1 MSHTNSSGSR
11 WWKIDFHAHSPHS
24 FDFGGL
30 EETKSDIEVSF
41 EDWLLTYMRAEIDAI
56 VITDHN
62 CHTGVAEAQSVLQR
76 LKETAHEDF
85 RQLTIFPGVEIT
97 TEGGFHLLAVF
108 DPSESAE
115 AANGVIHNSGYGG
128 TRGASTETTSKS
140 FHDVCK
146 IIVDAGGLPI
156 PAHADGP
163 MGVFGAE
170 RRTLEQIKGLGVVAA
185 VELIASERVSEAL
198 QAEWIPVLGSDA
210 HHLDSSLCPPGKE
223 AKFPGSHFTWMKMQT
238 LDLNGVRLA
247 LADGGDS
254 VLRSID
260 TQLDPND
267 VEHNRIER
275 VVVRRGED
283 SSEVPF
289 GPWLTSLIGGRGVGK
304 STIVEVIRLCLGR
317 FAELPPALHHD
328 LEWFS
333 ATKER
338 SGDIRFWDEHTE
350 IEFHYRKNGNLYR
363 VLWDG
368 STPSKSQI
376 EVDTDGTWISQ
387 EGSVADRFPI
397 LIYSQKQVYET
408 AKNTQSLLS
417 IIDAQPEISHAEWLE
432 TFQLLK
438 SEYAEK
444 MQKTASNAT
453 LIESETRLRGEL
465 TDVDAELAK
474 LIALRDSGEMQE
486 LDRLAAAETAHLAVE
501 REAELFESR
510 LRNSIGDFATLLEGS
525 ELASRDWQ
533 PWTLRHAAEVEAVAS
548 IRATVAKLETSRLDL
563 AAAGQSPG
571 QKRIDEIRQKIS
583 QDLAASGDSN
593 SIGDPDGRFVQLT
606 AGRSNLVTRIDEV
619 ERAKASRKQ
628 LIDDAEGVL
637 ELIKA
642 HRTDLTRRRRKYLAD
657 LQLDATSLKLDL
669 FEMADQ
675 SSLETDLREITQ
687 KPSSYEGFYSGP
699 GGVQKLLKS
708 DSKNPSY
715 LGELNQLK
723 GLLSELRSSGPEAPT
738 LAASGVAIDARLITH
753 LSTIDATE
761 FAINL
766 ALWFPED
773 LLRVRYKMSGESN
786 FRGLEQGSPGQKT
799 ATLLSVILRMSS
811 DPLILDQPE
820 DDLDNELIT
829 DLIVTTLK
837 QIKKRRQVIVVT
849 HNANI
854 VVNADSE
861 HVSVLKHG
869 PVPLVGQS
877 GSIQEPLVKDAIC
890 RIMEGG
896 ETAFASRYRRLVS

>member
-1 MSHTNSSGSR
+1 MSRSNSFGSR
-11 WWKIDFHAHSPHS
+11 WWKIDLHAHSPHS

-30 EETKSDIEVSF
+30 EETKSEIEVSF
-41 EDWLLTYMRAEIDAI
+41 EDWLLTYMRAGIDAI

-62 CHTGVAEAQSVLQR
+62 CHTGVVEARSVLQQ
-76 LKETAHEDF
+76 LKDTAHEDF
-85 RQLTIFPGVEIT
+85 RPLTIFPGVEIT
-97 TEGGFHLLAVF
+97 TEGGYHLLAVF
-108 DPSESAE
+108 DPSESEE

-146 IIVDAGGLPI
+146 IITEAGGLAI

-163 MGVFGAE
+163 MGILGAE
-170 RRTLEQIKGLGVVAA
+170 QRTLEQIKSSGTVTA
-185 VELIASERVSEAL
+185 VELVASEKVSEAL
-198 QAEWIPVLGSDA
+198 RAGWIPVLGSDA
-210 HHLDSSLCPPGKE
+210 HHLDDSMCPPGRD

-260 TQLDPND
+260 TQKNPND
-267 VEHNRIER
+267 VGHNRIER
-275 VVVRRGED
+275 VVVRQGED
-283 SSEVPF
+283 SSDLPF

-333 ATKER
+333 STKQR
-338 SGDIRFWDEHTE
+338 PTDTRFWDENTKIE
-350 IEFHYRKNGNLYR
+350 IHYRKHGNLYR
-363 VLWDG
+363 ILWEGSAPSDSRIEVHTNGSWAAQDG
-368 STPSKSQI
+368 SVT
-376 EVDTDGTWISQ
+376 
-387 EGSVADRFPI
+387 DRFPI
-397 LIYSQKQVYET
+397 LLYSQKQVYET
-408 AKNTQSLLS
+408 AKNTQTLLS
-417 IIDAQPEISHAEWLE
+417 IIDSQPEISHAEWLE
-432 TFQLLK
+432 QFQLLK

-453 LIESETRLRGEL
+453 LIESEARLRGEL
-465 TDVDAELAK
+465 ADIDAELGT
-474 LIALRDSGEMQE
+474 LIALRDSGEMDE
-486 LDRLAAAETAHLAVE
+486 LDGLVAAETAHLAVE
-501 REAELFESR
+501 REAELFETR
-510 LRNSIGDFATLLEGS
+510 LRNSIGELATLLENAA
-525 ELASRDWQ
+525 ESRAGWQ
-533 PWTLRHAAEVEAVAS
+533 PWAVRHTVEVEAVAS
-548 IRATVAKLETSRLDL
+548 VRAAVTRLETSRYEL
-563 AAAGQSPG
+563 AAAERSPG
-571 QKRIDEIRQKIS
+571 QNRIDEIRTKIS
-583 QDLAASGDSN
+583 HDLAASGGPDST
-593 SIGDPDGRFVQLT
+593 GDPDSRFEHLT
-606 AGRSNLVTRIDEV
+606 QSRVALAARIDEV
-619 ERAKASRKQ
+619 ERAKTATKQ
-628 LIDDAEGVL
+628 LIDDAEAVL
-637 ELIKA
+637 ELIKS
-642 HRTDLTRRRRKYLAD
+642 HRRDLTQRRKKYLTD
-657 LQLDATSLKLDL
+657 LQLDANSLRLDL

-675 SSLETDLREITQ
+675 SSLEEDLRDLTQ
-687 KPSSYEGFYSGP
+687 KSSSYEGFYSGAS
-699 GGVQKLLKS
+699 GVRKLLKS
-708 DSKNPSY
+708 DPKNPAY
-715 LGELNQLK
+715 IGELNLLK
-723 GLLSELRSSGPEAPT
+723 GLLSELRINGTSAPT
-738 LAASGVAIDARLITH
+738 LTASGVAVDARLIMH

-761 FAINL
+761 FAINV

-773 LLRVRYKMSGESN
+773 LLRVRYKMSGENN

-811 DPLILDQPE
+811 DPLVLDQPE

-829 DLIVTTLK
+829 DLIVSTLK

-869 PVPLVGQS
+869 PVPLIAQS

>member
-1 MSHTNSSGSR
+1 MSHTNSRGSR

-62 CHTGVAEAQSVLQR
+62 CHTGVAEAQAVLHR

-146 IIVDAGGLPI
+146 IIVEAGGLPI

-170 RRTLEQIKGLGVVAA
+170 RRTLEQIKGLGAVTA

-254 VLRSID
+254 VLRSTD
-260 TQLDPND
+260 TQIDPND
-267 VEHNRIER
+267 VGHNRIER

-350 IEFHYRKNGNLYR
+350 IEVHYRKNGNLYR

-368 STPSKSQI
+368 STPSKSHI
-376 EVDTDGTWISQ
+376 EVNTDGTWISQ

-417 IIDAQPEISHAEWLE
+417 IIDAQPEIAHAEWLE

-453 LIESETRLRGEL
+453 LIESETRLLGEL
-465 TDVDAELAK
+465 TDVDAELTK

-510 LRNSIGDFATLLEGS
+510 VRNSIGDFAALLEGS

-533 PWTLRHAAEVEAVAS
+533 PWALRHAAEVEAVAS
-548 IRATVAKLETSRLDL
+548 IRATVAKLEASRLGL
-563 AAAGQSPG
+563 AAAGQSPS

-583 QDLAASGDSN
+583 QDLAESGDSN

-619 ERAKASRKQ
+619 ERAKSSRKQ
-628 LIDDAEGVL
+628 LKDDAEAVL

-642 HRTDLTRRRRKYLAD
+642 HRTDLTQRRKKYLAD

-708 DSKNPSY
+708 DSKSPSY
-715 LGELNQLK
+715 LHDLNQLK
-723 GLLSELRSSGPEAPT
+723 GLLSELRNSGLEASA
-738 LAASGVAIDARLITH
+738 LAASGVAIDSRLITH
-753 LSTIDATE
+753 LSTIDATD

-861 HVSVLKHG
+861 HVSVLKYG
-869 PVPLVGQS
+869 PVPRIGQS